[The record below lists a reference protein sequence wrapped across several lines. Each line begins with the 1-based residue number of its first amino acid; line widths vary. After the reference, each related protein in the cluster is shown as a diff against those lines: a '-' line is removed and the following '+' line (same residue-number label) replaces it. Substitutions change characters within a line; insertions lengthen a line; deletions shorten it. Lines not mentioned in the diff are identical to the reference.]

1 MLRLSGITKSYG
13 QRRVLED
20 VSLEVRRG
28 ELLGYVGGNG
38 AGKTTSMRIVLGVT
52 EPDSG
57 SVTVDGEGVTA
68 AHRARM
74 GYMPEERGL
83 YDTMR
88 LHQQLA
94 YFAELHGVDRR
105 TAARSADYW
114 LDRLGLHER
123 RDNRLEDLS
132 LGNQQRVQLAAA
144 LVHAPDVLVLD
155 EPFSGLDPLA
165 VDVMAEVLRDEAGR
179 GVPVVFSSHQLDL
192 VERLCDRVCVLKDGR
207 VVAAGTVAELTGD
220 ERQQHLLRT
229 TAPESAWAYLAT
241 DIDHRTDGTV
251 VTLAP
256 TARLDDLVDAV
267 RAAGELHEL
276 RPWRPSLTDV
286 YRDVAAPA
294 AGAATPTGTSP
305 TGTTSTEKEQAA

>member
-1 MLRLSGITKSYG
+1 MLALRGIHKTYG

-20 VSLEVRRG
+20 VTFEVCPG

-38 AGKTTSMRIVLGVT
+38 AGKTTSMRIALGVT
-52 EPDSG
+52 EADSG
-57 SVTVDGEGVTA
+57 TVTVDGEPVTA

-83 YDTMR
+83 YGSMR

-94 YFAELHGVDRR
+94 YFAELHGVERR
-105 TAARSADYW
+105 SAGRSADYW
-114 LDRLGLHER
+114 LDRLGLGER
-123 RDNRLEDLS
+123 RENRLEDLS

-165 VDVMAEVLRDEAGR
+165 VDVMAEVLRDEAAR

-207 VVAAGTVAELTGD
+207 VVADGTVADLTGD
-220 ERQQHLLRT
+220 GAPRYLLRT
-229 TAPESAWAYLAT
+229 GAPEDAWRFLVADAVP
-241 DIDHRTDGTV
+241 REGAVV

-256 TARLDDLVDAV
+256 TTTLDDLVDAV
-267 RAAGELHEL
+267 RGAGGLQEL

-286 YRDVAAPA
+286 YRDVAAPSTIPTNPTTDATTDPHEEEA
-294 AGAATPTGTSP
+294 A
-305 TGTTSTEKEQAA
+305 